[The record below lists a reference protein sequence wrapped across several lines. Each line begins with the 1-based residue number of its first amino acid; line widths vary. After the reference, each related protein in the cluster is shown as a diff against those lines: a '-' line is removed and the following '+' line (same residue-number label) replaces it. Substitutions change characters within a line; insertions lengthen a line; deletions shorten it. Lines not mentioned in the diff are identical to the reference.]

1 MPYDHR
7 TVKLSDSQL
16 QVEKIIARHCTD
28 ISSNCDLD
36 FSNEKFRQQ
45 LAEGFAEHTMQQ
57 IEEEEQENFRPSP
70 QQKLSILETLT
81 AAAKKLMESEYNVKR
96 NPSQVEPVVW
106 LTDEQKMD
114 RMELQENGIHLMNG
128 TRLHILERWEGF
140 KRKALDIL
148 TVEIEAVQSMDHSG
162 ENTSPHHFMLF
173 RGGNEQH
180 NSSTPKTNDEDE
192 SEGDKENEPAAELD
206 DDDEDY
212 VPNATEINSRKR
224 KREKKL
230 VAVTST
236 PKRTCP
242 DFEFDNDAS
251 SPMITIGPNGTQIA
265 RASLEAINWSTSGP
279 AITRKLLCEVF
290 DRRTLAFHTLS
301 GKPSPAFRDCARPSK
316 QQLDPVKVADLV
328 YLMTNSLHMTPR
340 EVRTAITTKCADE
353 NKMLRSRTSSQRRP
367 RKSTK

>member
-1 MPYDHR
+1 M
-7 TVKLSDSQL
+7 
-16 QVEKIIARHCTD
+16 EKIIARHCTD
-28 ISSNCDLD
+28 ISSNCELD

-57 IEEEEQENFRPSP
+57 IEEEEQENFRPNP

-81 AAAKKLMESEYNVKR
+81 AAAKKLMESEYNIKSETS
-96 NPSQVEPVVW
+96 PVEPVVW

-114 RMELQENGIHLMNG
+114 RMEMQENGIHIMNG

-140 KRKALDIL
+140 KRRALDIL

-162 ENTSPHHFMLF
+162 SPAHQFELF
-173 RGGNEQH
+173 RGGTEQH
-180 NSSTPKTNDEDE
+180 NSSTPKTNDGEDD
-192 SEGDKENEPAAELD
+192 SEDKENDPAGMEMVD

-212 VPNATEINSRKR
+212 VPNASETNSNSRKR
-224 KREKKL
+224 KRDKKS

-251 SPMITIGPNGTQIA
+251 SPMITIGPNGTQIS

-353 NKMLRSRTSSQRRP
+353 NKMLRSRTSNTRRP
-367 RKSTK
+367 RKSIK